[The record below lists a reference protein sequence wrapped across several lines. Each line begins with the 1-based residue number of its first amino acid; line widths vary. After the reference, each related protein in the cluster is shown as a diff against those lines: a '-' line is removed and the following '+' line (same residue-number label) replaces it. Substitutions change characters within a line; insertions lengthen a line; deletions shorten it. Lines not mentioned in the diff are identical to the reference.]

1 MRKKLPIETR
11 PNYYHGQLL
20 LEDDFV
26 AEQNYHV
33 NGRHR
38 HNLNLHGWGIV
49 RGLEIFPQSDYSIT
63 VSPGFAIDKDGR
75 DIPVDQAESLDLSE
89 FGPNDLVKISLAY
102 EEEPVNEASVNR
114 RKEYAVLTASH
125 ITQETTA
132 LVVAILQLDGQ
143 GKVRSDGI
151 DYSKTKYT
159 GAVLAPGSVTAAALS
174 PELRTGWLRMPFRP
188 IPLVDIPKGESKIP
202 DAFRVG
208 VTRALTPAH
217 EEAGEKDPGAGGT
230 MAIGIPPSVKKITRF
245 RILGEENKGEIIVQL
260 YLGGW
265 DPVKNKHVRE
275 LLLDAKIAAAS
286 PFKGDFAITNTAI
299 DPEYHTLSLWLRGTR
314 RASISL
320 VAVEFA
326 Y

>member
-1 MRKKLPIETR
+1 
-11 PNYYHGQLL
+11 
-20 LEDDFV
+20 
-26 AEQNYHV
+26 
-33 NGRHR
+33 
-38 HNLNLHGWGIV
+38 
-49 RGLEIFPQSDYSIT
+49 
-63 VSPGFAIDKDGR
+63 
-75 DIPVDQAESLDLSE
+75 
-89 FGPNDLVKISLAY
+89 
-102 EEEPVNEASVNR
+102 
-114 RKEYAVLTASH
+114 
-125 ITQETTA
+125 
-132 LVVAILQLDGQ
+132 
-143 GKVRSDGI
+143 
-151 DYSKTKYT
+151 
-159 GAVLAPGSVTAAALS
+159 
-174 PELRTGWLRMPFRP
+174 
-188 IPLVDIPKGESKIP
+188 LVDIPKGESKIP